1 MKHLDIL
8 ETLLAEHGK
17 LQAIVESSING
28 IVELD
33 SEGKLLSLN
42 PSARRIFNLPKA
54 APPEGPISDLIDLPD
69 LREMMEKLHRDKEE
83 IVQREVFFNLTQPN
97 SEVLRKFLE
106 IKIIAIPRKN
116 DTVLT
121 LIITDKTDIIR
132 ALENREEFIATLINL
147 IEELKVDSRAI
158 IYNLARLVEI
168 RDARTGKHLERV
180 ESFTRILGYEYQKHY
195 RQEDPRI
202 TDEYVEDMAL
212 SSVLHDIGKIG
223 ISDTILQKPGRL
235 SPCEFDIIKNHTLI
249 AGEALQKHRGKK
261 DFLAMGREISLNH
274 HEKWDG
280 SGYPRGLK
288 GEQIPLSGRIVALCD
303 VYDALTSE
311 RPYKAAFSHQ
321 TAMEIIAADRGKA
334 FDPRIVDLFLNVH
347 EAFDKTRQEFNG

>member
-33 SEGKLLSLN
+33 TEGRLLSLN
-42 PSARRIFNLPKA
+42 PAARRIFNLPRA
-54 APPEGPISDLIDLPD
+54 APPEGPINDLVDLPE
-69 LREMMEKLHRDKEE
+69 LQEMMEKLSRKKEE
-83 IVQREVFFNLTQPN
+83 ILQREVFFNLSLPN
-97 SEVLRKFLE
+97 SKVIRKFLE

-116 DTVLT
+116 DLILT

-132 ALENREEFIATLINL
+132 ALENREEFISTLINL
-147 IEELKVDSRAI
+147 IEELRVDSRAI

-180 ESFTRILGYEYQKHY
+180 EAFTRILGYEYQKHY
-195 RQEDPRI
+195 REEDSRI
-202 TDEYVEDMAL
+202 TDDYVEDMAL

-223 ISDTILQKPGRL
+223 ISDTILQKPGQL
-235 SPCEFDIIKNHTLI
+235 SPYEFDIIKNHTLI
-249 AGEALQKHRGKK
+249 AGEALLRHRGKK

-280 SGYPRGLK
+280 TGYPRGLK
-288 GEQIPLSGRIVALCD
+288 GNEIPLSGRIVALCD

-311 RPYKAAFSHQ
+311 RPYKTAFSHQ
-321 TAMEIIAADRGKA
+321 TAVDIITKDRGKA

-347 EAFDKTRQEFNG
+347 QAFDQTRREFEI